1 MGIPVCVECMME
13 KLLLA
18 RDSNR
23 VITEINH
30 VEHAWELHSHKH
42 KATAHLHQYMH
53 THTDICK
60 KQNPGCRRDSNDP
73 GVTEKIILL

>member
-1 MGIPVCVECMME
+1 MYMLVECVME

-30 VEHAWELHSHKH
+30 VEHAWELHSHTH
-42 KATAHLHQYMH
+42 TQTHTTHGTAYLHQHMH
-53 THTDICK
+53 TYICK
-60 KQNPGCRRDSNDP
+60 GSPRTHRGHRKDY
-73 GVTEKIILL
+73 IIVSIL

>member
-1 MGIPVCVECMME
+1 ME

-60 KQNPGCRRDSNDP
+60 SKTPVAGEIPTTQELPKRLYYCKHSLS
-73 GVTEKIILL
+73 E